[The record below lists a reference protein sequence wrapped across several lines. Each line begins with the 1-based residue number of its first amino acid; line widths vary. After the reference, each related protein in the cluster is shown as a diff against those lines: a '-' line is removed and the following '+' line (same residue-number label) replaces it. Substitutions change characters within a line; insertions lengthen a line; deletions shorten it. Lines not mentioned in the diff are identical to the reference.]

1 MEFKKALQV
10 MQHYITGDERR
21 PMKLAIVVQ
30 SQGSIGG
37 TPCVEVATLSAGI
50 DWDHGKLMI
59 YPAQPLTTLSA
70 EDVADIRKSVAGGQS
85 WHAYQAYKKH
95 QEQLKAAE
103 AQRDTAHAILRDLVE
118 LVSGVGGTGDTLLDT
133 IKLAEIADRA
143 KEVVNG

>member
-1 MEFKKALQV
+1 MELKNALQL
-10 MQHYITGDERR
+10 MQHYITEDERR
-21 PMKLAIVVQ
+21 PMKLAIVVT
-30 SQGSIGG
+30 SQGSLGG
-37 TPCVEVATLSAGI
+37 TPCVEVQSIHAGI
-50 DWDHGKLMI
+50 DWDNGKLMI
-59 YPAQPLTTLSA
+59 HPAQPLTALTA

-95 QEQLKAAE
+95 QEQLKAVE

-143 KEVVNG
+143 QEVVNG